1 MTAQDAGVNLSGE
14 SGSFSYVNKGGKVTD
29 GLYSYIVYASAS
41 AVAITTYTAGFE
53 YTLMTVTVSGELGS
67 GYFELC
73 PSGFAGDA
81 GMWYIEIGGANRA
94 NSDPANW

>member
-1 MTAQDAGVNLSGE
+1 
-14 SGSFSYVNKGGKVTD
+14 
-29 GLYSYIVYASAS
+29 
-41 AVAITTYTAGFE
+41 
-53 YTLMTVTVSGELGS
+53 MTVTVSGELGS